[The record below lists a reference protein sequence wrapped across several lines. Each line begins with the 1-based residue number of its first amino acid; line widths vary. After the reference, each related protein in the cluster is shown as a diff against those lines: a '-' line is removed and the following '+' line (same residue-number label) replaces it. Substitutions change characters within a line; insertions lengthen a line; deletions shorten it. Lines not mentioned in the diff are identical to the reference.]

1 MPDTSRQRLRSDE
14 DLVERMRVNM
24 GRAILAVRWLVAPL
38 YLGLIG
44 ALLIDGIKFVQKLVL
59 SFPKVFEM
67 DTGETILTA
76 LTLIDLALVANL
88 IAIVMFAGWETFIGP
103 LFVGKEGS
111 ELTGLGFSAVK
122 VKLIGSMIAIAAI
135 QILETFVHIEA
146 VSKADAMWQL
156 LILLG
161 IGLAGVLLALMDRLT
176 GGEH

>member
-1 MPDTSRQRLRSDE
+1 MPDTSQQRLRSDE
-14 DLVERMRVNM
+14 DLIERMRVNM

-88 IAIVMFAGWETFIGP
+88 IVM
-103 LFVGKEGS
+103 
-111 ELTGLGFSAVK
+111 
-122 VKLIGSMIAIAAI
+122 
-135 QILETFVHIEA
+135 
-146 VSKADAMWQL
+146 
-156 LILLG
+156 LG